1 MTTTTMSYA
10 RSTGQPRR
18 FAFDPWLIGTVAALL
33 LVGLIMVA
41 SASIGVSE
49 RETGNAF
56 FYFQRQLIFVG
67 LGLVAALLAIAI
79 PTSVWEKHS
88 IYLLGGAF
96 VLLVLVLVPGLGHE
110 VNGSRRWVRLGIM
123 NFQVSE
129 LARVMLLTYIA
140 SYAVRRSDELCSS
153 FKGFMKPV
161 AVLGAAAVLLLAEP
175 DFGAATVLMAT
186 GLAVLFLAGVRLHH
200 LLVPVLVAVAGMAL
214 LAVTSS
220 YRMRRLTA
228 FRNPWDDPFD
238 SGFQLVQSLIAI
250 GRGEWFGVG
259 LGSSVQK
266 LFYLPGGAHGLRVRG
281 AGRGVRLRRRRAS
294 SSALFALLV
303 GRALDI
309 SRKAADAGLTFQSYL
324 AASIGIWLGLQAFV
338 NIGVNMGLL
347 PTKGLTLPL
356 LSYGGSS
363 MLVTLGV
370 LGAPAAHPSRD
381 ADVGPFR
388 REPRGAPRMTRP
400 TAMIMAGGTGGH
412 VFPALATA
420 RVLRAR
426 GFDIVWLG
434 TRRGIEARLVPA
446 EGIPVEW
453 LSVSGLRGKGVAHAA
468 RRAVPPRC
476 WRSCRRC
483 VRCAGIVPASCSAP
497 ADSSRARAASRR
509 GCCAGRSSCTSRT
522 RSRD

>member
-18 FAFDPWLIGTVAALL
+18 FMFDPWVIGTVAALL
-33 LVGLIMVA
+33 LVGLVMVA
-41 SASIGVSE
+41 SASISVSE
-49 RETGNAF
+49 HETGNPF
-56 FYFQRQLIFVG
+56 FYFERQLIYVG
-67 LGLVAALLAIAI
+67 LGLVTAMVAIAI

-96 VLLVLVLVPGLGHE
+96 VLLLLVLIPGIGHE
-110 VNGSRRWVRLGIM
+110 VNGSRRWVRLGFM

-161 AVLGAAAVLLLAEP
+161 GVLAAAAVLLLLEP

-186 GLAVLFLAGVRLHH
+186 GLAVLFLAGVRLYH
-200 LLVPVLVAVAGMAL
+200 LLVPVVLGVCAMAL

-220 YRMRRLTA
+220 YRMRRLVA
-228 FRNPWDDPFD
+228 FRNPWEDPFD

-266 LFYLPGGAHGLRVRG
+266 LFYLPEAHTDFVFAVLAEEFGFV
-281 AGRGVRLRRRRAS
+281 GVLLVVC
-294 SSALFALLV
+294 LFALLV
-303 GRALDI
+303 GRAMEI
-309 SRKAADAGLTFQSYL
+309 SRRAADAGLTFQSYV
-324 AASIGIWLGLQAFV
+324 AASIGIWVGLQAFV

-370 LGAPAAHPSRD
+370 IGLLLRINHEVQMSGRSAVSRE
-381 ADVGPFR
+381 AR
-388 REPRGAPRMTRP
+388 RE
-400 TAMIMAGGTGGH
+400 
-412 VFPALATA
+412 
-420 RVLRAR
+420 
-426 GFDIVWLG
+426 
-434 TRRGIEARLVPA
+434 
-446 EGIPVEW
+446 
-453 LSVSGLRGKGVAHAA
+453 
-468 RRAVPPRC
+468 
-476 WRSCRRC
+476 
-483 VRCAGIVPASCSAP
+483 
-497 ADSSRARAASRR
+497 
-509 GCCAGRSSCTSRT
+509 
-522 RSRD
+522 

>member
-18 FAFDPWLIGTVAALL
+18 FSFDPWLIGTVAALL

-49 RETGNAF
+49 RESGNAF
-56 FYFQRQLIFVG
+56 FYFQRQLIYVG
-67 LGLVAALLAIAI
+67 LGLVAALVAIAI

-110 VNGSRRWVRLGIM
+110 VNGSRRWVRLGFM
-123 NFQVSE
+123 NFQISE

-140 SYAVRRSDELCSS
+140 SYAVRRSEELCSS

-200 LLVPVLVAVAGMAL
+200 LLVPVLVAVAGMAV

-228 FRNPWDDPFD
+228 FRNPWEDPFD

-266 LFYLPGGAHGLRVRG
+266 LFYLPEAHTDFVFAVLAEEFGFV
-281 AGRGVRLRRRRAS
+281 GVFAVIG
-294 SSALFALLV
+294 LFALLV
-303 GRALDI
+303 GRALEI
-309 SRKAADAGLTFQSYL
+309 SRRAADAGLTFQSYL
-324 AASIGIWLGLQAFV
+324 AGSIGIWLGLQSFV

-370 LGAPAAHPSRD
+370 LGVLLRIHHETQMTGRSAVSRE
-381 ADVGPFR
+381 AR
-388 REPRGAPRMTRP
+388 RE
-400 TAMIMAGGTGGH
+400 
-412 VFPALATA
+412 
-420 RVLRAR
+420 
-426 GFDIVWLG
+426 
-434 TRRGIEARLVPA
+434 
-446 EGIPVEW
+446 
-453 LSVSGLRGKGVAHAA
+453 
-468 RRAVPPRC
+468 
-476 WRSCRRC
+476 
-483 VRCAGIVPASCSAP
+483 
-497 ADSSRARAASRR
+497 
-509 GCCAGRSSCTSRT
+509 
-522 RSRD
+522 

>member
-1 MTTTTMSYA
+1 MTATTMSYA

-56 FYFQRQLIFVG
+56 FYFQRQLIYVG

-153 FKGFMKPV
+153 FKGFIKPV

-266 LFYLPGGAHGLRVRG
+266 LFYLPEAHTDFVFAVLAEEFGFV
-281 AGRGVRLRRRRAS
+281 GVVAVVG
-294 SSALFALLV
+294 LFALLV

-370 LGAPAAHPSRD
+370 LGILLRIHHETQMSGRSAVSRE
-381 ADVGPFR
+381 AR
-388 REPRGAPRMTRP
+388 RE
-400 TAMIMAGGTGGH
+400 
-412 VFPALATA
+412 
-420 RVLRAR
+420 
-426 GFDIVWLG
+426 
-434 TRRGIEARLVPA
+434 
-446 EGIPVEW
+446 
-453 LSVSGLRGKGVAHAA
+453 
-468 RRAVPPRC
+468 
-476 WRSCRRC
+476 
-483 VRCAGIVPASCSAP
+483 
-497 ADSSRARAASRR
+497 
-509 GCCAGRSSCTSRT
+509 
-522 RSRD
+522 

>member
-1 MTTTTMSYA
+1 MSTTTMSYA

-56 FYFQRQLIFVG
+56 FYFQRQLTFVG

-88 IYLLGGAF
+88 IYLLGAAF

-110 VNGSRRWVRLGIM
+110 VNGSRRWVRLSIM

-228 FRNPWDDPFD
+228 FRNPWEDPFD

-266 LFYLPGGAHGLRVRG
+266 LFYLPEAHTDFVFAVLAEEFGFV
-281 AGRGVRLRRRRAS
+281 GVVAVVG
-294 SSALFALLV
+294 LFALLV

-324 AASIGIWLGLQAFV
+324 AASIGIWVGLQAFV

-370 LGAPAAHPSRD
+370 LGLLQRIHHETQMSGRSAVSRE
-381 ADVGPFR
+381 AR
-388 REPRGAPRMTRP
+388 RE
-400 TAMIMAGGTGGH
+400 
-412 VFPALATA
+412 
-420 RVLRAR
+420 
-426 GFDIVWLG
+426 
-434 TRRGIEARLVPA
+434 
-446 EGIPVEW
+446 
-453 LSVSGLRGKGVAHAA
+453 
-468 RRAVPPRC
+468 
-476 WRSCRRC
+476 
-483 VRCAGIVPASCSAP
+483 
-497 ADSSRARAASRR
+497 
-509 GCCAGRSSCTSRT
+509 
-522 RSRD
+522 

>member
-18 FAFDPWLIGTVAALL
+18 FMFDPWVIGTVAALL
-33 LVGLIMVA
+33 LVGLVMVA
-41 SASIGVSE
+41 SASISVSE
-49 RETGNAF
+49 HETGNPF
-56 FYFQRQLIFVG
+56 FYFERQLIYVG
-67 LGLVAALLAIAI
+67 LGLVAAMVAIAI

-96 VLLVLVLVPGLGHE
+96 VLLLLVLIPGLGHE
-110 VNGSRRWVRLGIM
+110 VNGSRRWVRLGFM

-161 AVLGAAAVLLLAEP
+161 GVLAAAAVLLLLEP

-200 LLVPVLVAVAGMAL
+200 LLVPVVLGVCAMAL

-220 YRMRRLTA
+220 YRMRRLVA
-228 FRNPWDDPFD
+228 FRNPWEDPFD

-266 LFYLPGGAHGLRVRG
+266 LFYLPEAHTDFVFAVLAEEFGFV
-281 AGRGVRLRRRRAS
+281 GVLLVVC
-294 SSALFALLV
+294 LFALLV
-303 GRALDI
+303 GRAMEI
-309 SRKAADAGLTFQSYL
+309 SRRAAEAGLAFQSYV
-324 AASIGIWLGLQAFV
+324 AASIGIWVGLQAFV

-370 LGAPAAHPSRD
+370 IGLLLRINHEVQMSGRSAVSRE
-381 ADVGPFR
+381 AR
-388 REPRGAPRMTRP
+388 RE
-400 TAMIMAGGTGGH
+400 
-412 VFPALATA
+412 
-420 RVLRAR
+420 
-426 GFDIVWLG
+426 
-434 TRRGIEARLVPA
+434 
-446 EGIPVEW
+446 
-453 LSVSGLRGKGVAHAA
+453 
-468 RRAVPPRC
+468 
-476 WRSCRRC
+476 
-483 VRCAGIVPASCSAP
+483 
-497 ADSSRARAASRR
+497 
-509 GCCAGRSSCTSRT
+509 
-522 RSRD
+522 

>member
-1 MTTTTMSYA
+1 MSTTTMSYA

-110 VNGSRRWVRLGIM
+110 VNGSRRWVRLSIM

-228 FRNPWDDPFD
+228 FRNPWEDPFD

-266 LFYLPGGAHGLRVRG
+266 LFYLPEAHTDFVFAVLAEEFGFV
-281 AGRGVRLRRRRAS
+281 GVVVVM
-294 SSALFALLV
+294 ALFALLA
-303 GRALDI
+303 GRALAI
-309 SRKAADAGLTFQSYL
+309 SRNAARAGLQFQSYV
-324 AASIGIWLGLQAFV
+324 AASIGVWIGLQAFV

-363 MLVTLGV
+363 MLVTLAWLGV
-370 LGAPAAHPSRD
+370 LLRVHH
-381 ADVGPFR
+381 
-388 REPRGAPRMTRP
+388 ETQ
-400 TAMIMAGGTGGH
+400 TAG
-412 VFPALATA
+412 
-420 RVLRAR
+420 
-426 GFDIVWLG
+426 
-434 TRRGIEARLVPA
+434 
-446 EGIPVEW
+446 
-453 LSVSGLRGKGVAHAA
+453 
-468 RRAVPPRC
+468 
-476 WRSCRRC
+476 
-483 VRCAGIVPASCSAP
+483 
-497 ADSSRARAASRR
+497 RAAVSREER
-509 GCCAGRSSCTSRT
+509 RP
-522 RSRD
+522 